1 MSRWHTGIPFRHIK
15 FVIWYTVRYIEEQ
28 PFPHGILVYHYEIG
42 VLGGVY
48 HKYDGS
54 SMPSVTPPRN
64 CDSFSPPLHFEDH
77 VAVLQFEILYIYK
90 LGDHMMIKTR
100 RKCPPGT

>member
-1 MSRWHTGIPFRHIK
+1 MSPFQTPMTMSPQDCWVNNVVFSGFAQLK
-15 FVIWYTVRYIEEQ
+15 VYWYTFMKQVFQEGYTINTMAAVCHQ
-28 PFPHGILVYHYEIG
+28 SLPQEI
-42 VLGGVY
+42 
-48 HKYDGS
+48 
-54 SMPSVTPPRN
+54 VTPSLPH
-64 CDSFSPPLHFEDH
+64 CIFEDH